1 LNHRNILNNVDF
13 PSNNDLINVFFILT
27 NVPLL
32 QIFANFDDITGNLVP
47 YSLNGERIILHEM
60 IANRLNNNF
69 QIQIKKKSNIDKNIG
84 SLIDIN
90 QCKN

>member
-1 LNHRNILNNVDF
+1 MTNIF
-13 PSNNDLINVFFILT
+13 CILT

-32 QIFANFDDITGNLVP
+32 PIFANFGDISSNLVP

-69 QIQIKKKSNIDKNIG
+69 QIQIKKKSNTDKNIG
-84 SLIDIN
+84 SLIDIDK
-90 QCKN
+90 CKNKYLFK